1 MAFWKQLV
9 AKLQIAELK
18 SLDMVEQ
25 IMKEEEQA
33 KKKEKRFTSHGLS
46 FDNILLVIA
55 VTFLMLL
62 AWPLYR

>member
-18 SLDMVEQ
+18 SLDLLEQ

-33 KKKEKRFTSHGLS
+33 KKKERFTSHGLS
-46 FDNILLVIA
+46 SDNILLVIA
-55 VTFLMLL
+55 VRFLMLL
-62 AWPLYR
+62 AWRLYG